1 MQNGSTQ
8 SRQNDSNGIDHL
20 SVMESLAV
28 MHTNYFASIINV
40 SSNSW

>member
-8 SRQNDSNGIDHL
+8 SRHNGIDHL
-20 SVMESLAV
+20 SVMEIMESLAV